1 MFFLDDDHYLNYI
14 SWFLPGKP
22 WSFMESQR
30 NSSSASNFNI
40 FMCFFR
46 WFFHSMHMSRRQAKW
61 QTHRNNN
68 PHAISCLIIV
78 FSAISIFLTLPKFSR
93 KQTSFEKNPLGSPTV
108 DFDCPRDDK
117 FTHCWRVS
125 TDYFVPSDRVN
136 LLLDWSPSTHYS
148 LIKRKDTHFQQ
159 TAIPC
164 LKLS

>member
-1 MFFLDDDHYLNYI
+1 MFKNLSSSNFFLEKVFFLDDDHYLNYI

-30 NSSSASNFNI
+30 NSSSASHFNI

-108 DFDCPRDDK
+108 DFDCPRDGK
-117 FTHCWRVS
+117 MKKKYYGSVEGE
-125 TDYFVPSDRVN
+125 
-136 LLLDWSPSTHYS
+136 
-148 LIKRKDTHFQQ
+148 
-159 TAIPC
+159 
-164 LKLS
+164 LKYEEKEV